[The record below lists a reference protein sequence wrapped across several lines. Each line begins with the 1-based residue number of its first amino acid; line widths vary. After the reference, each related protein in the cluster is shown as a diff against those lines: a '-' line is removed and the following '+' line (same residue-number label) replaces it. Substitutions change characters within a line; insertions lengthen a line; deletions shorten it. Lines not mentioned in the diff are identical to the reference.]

1 MRGQPHDF
9 GTYFPPGNCH
19 DGAVSRRRFR
29 KTAEAGEASQQTSL
43 ASEATVQR
51 AIELYAND
59 DDAGLRDLFDKRM
72 KVAVSLENL
81 ADTRQR
87 AHDAQGSLVSIGEP
101 LTGSSRGA
109 EIYDFPLTYERG
121 GGHLQIAVM
130 ENKIAGLLVRPG
142 RPTGTWGRSRGLLR
156 EVVRDFV
163 RSGWFRVGRHRR
175 GNGHT

>member
-1 MRGQPHDF
+1 
-9 GTYFPPGNCH
+9 
-19 DGAVSRRRFR
+19 VRRRQIR
-29 KTAEAGEASQQTSL
+29 KTAEAGETSQQ
-43 ASEATVQR
+43 ASPGTEATVRR

-59 DDAGLRDLFDKRM
+59 DDAGLRDLFDESM

-156 EVVRDFV
+156 QVVRGFM
-163 RSGWFRVGRHRR
+163 RSGWFRVGSHRR

>member
-1 MRGQPHDF
+1 M
-9 GTYFPPGNCH
+9 
-19 DGAVSRRRFR
+19 SRRRIG
-29 KTAEAGEASQQTSL
+29 KTAETGEASRQASL
-43 ASEATVQR
+43 AKEATVRR

-59 DDAGLRDLFDKRM
+59 DDAGLRDLFDERM

-87 AHDAQGSLVSIGEP
+87 AHDTQGSLVSIGEP
-101 LTGSSRGA
+101 LTGCSRGA
-109 EIYDFPLTYERG
+109 NIYDFPLTYERG

-156 EVVRDFV
+156 EVVRDSM
-163 RSGWFRVGRHRR
+163 RSGWFRVGRHR
-175 GNGHT
+175 GGSGHT